1 MEQQRSTERGQAIVI
16 LALGMVALLAFAAL
30 AIDGGNTFVERRR
43 AQNAADAAALAGA
56 RELWLHLSA
65 GDSSET
71 SVRVDINAAA
81 EDNGVADTTGSAR
94 DFYNS
99 NVVAYYTDKHGTAQ
113 SIEVGTAGSIP
124 PNAGGIQVTAKRDFN
139 TFFASLL
146 GRDIMGA
153 DALATAVIIPPE
165 GCGDFAIFASCQD
178 CGPNNLST
186 TGSDMTING
195 GGLYSGGDMH
205 LNNTVVINGTVYSV
219 GSCSPDGQCDATGAP
234 VLNGQP
240 PQTNPPW
247 DFSDF
252 RPDGAIARSLG
263 SAYHYIN
270 GNLNTLTAGDG
281 VYYVTGNVQINGAG
295 PNRVTIVSQGT
306 QKYNGTVNLSAYY
319 HNLLFFSNSDNTS
332 QGAIQVSAS
341 DSVWQGLIYAPNGD
355 VNFSAAS
362 NLGVSGAIFARS
374 VSASGSQLTINYDPA
389 VCPPTRAR
397 VILLK

>member
-1 MEQQRSTERGQAIVI
+1 MKPQRTTEHGQAIVI
-16 LALGMVALLAFAAL
+16 MALAMVALLAFAAL

-56 RELWLHLSA
+56 RELWLHLSS

-99 NVVAYYTDKHGTAQ
+99 NVVAYYTDKHGNAQ
-113 SIEVGTAGSIP
+113 TIEVGTAGSIP
-124 PNAGGIQVTAKRDFN
+124 PNAEGVQVTTKREFN

-146 GRDIMGA
+146 GRAIMGA
-153 DALATAVIIPPE
+153 DAQATAVIIPPE

-219 GSCSPDGQCDATGAP
+219 GSCSPSGQCDSTGAP
-234 VLNGQP
+234 VLNGQSP
-240 PQTNPPW
+240 LTNPPW

-252 RPDGAIARSLG
+252 RPGGAIARSLG
-263 SAYHYIN
+263 SAYHFID
-270 GNLNTLTAGDG
+270 GNLNSLSAGDG
-281 VYYVTGNVQINGAG
+281 VYYVTGDVQINGAG

-332 QGAIQVSAS
+332 QGAIQVAAS

-355 VNFSAAS
+355 VNFSAAR